1 MDAGEIMKES
11 VELRKKQQE
20 KKSHVNHF
28 GYYREKL
35 TCKGNYEHLLSE
47 KK

>member
-20 KKSHVNHF
+20 NKSHVNHF
-28 GYYREKL
+28 GYYREKP
-35 TCKGNYEHLLSE
+35 TSNGNYEHLRSE